1 MVLVAPGGFIRKSC
15 RSLTSG
21 ISQATS
27 SPPPYSAKLDN
38 HPQQQHHQYHQLTSI
53 LLWRSLSLLS
63 LNVQPGKGAFVDGK
77 EVVKVTI

>member
-21 ISQATS
+21 ISQVTS

-38 HPQQQHHQYHQLTSI
+38 HPQQQHRQYHQLTSMYP
-53 LLWRSLSLLS
+53 SLA
-63 LNVQPGKGAFVDGK
+63 VAII
-77 EVVKVTI
+77 VVAQCPAR